1 MTPKNQKM
9 RNSLK
14 DIEAHI
20 TAALAQQPEDDAKCG
35 QHLYDALT
43 YAFNAADSA
52 CHECRV
58 SQPVEGRRQETGVRI
73 TKELRD
79 LSRNIRQYGV
89 QPLITV
95 YGKPIDVYFDELAD
109 RIDAA
114 VKNEVSV
121 EFRRSQVVVA
131 ELTRRLD
138 EAQPKPDPDWNE
150 ICAKCRDGE
159 VEPEDCEYYGD
170 PNGCNSPIIGRHPRT
185 KCDTAKLR
193 EAASQLASIFDC
205 DIQFLET
212 HAKELK
218 DGGAYGGGII
228 EHILH
233 CITLARKALATPPR
247 NCNKYDTPE
256 KAFEAHLRYCR
267 AHPGCRGCK
276 WSESPCCDYNWLY
289 AAANESEVS
298 E

>member
-43 YAFNAADSA
+43 YAFNAADTA

-121 EFRRSQVVVA
+121 EFRRSQEVVA

-193 EAASQLASIFDC
+193 EAVKAVVGVGYPHNFQKEAPHIRGYCYDITKAVDKCLA
-205 DIQFLET
+205 
-212 HAKELK
+212 
-218 DGGAYGGGII
+218 
-228 EHILH
+228 
-233 CITLARKALATPPR
+233 ALAAPPR
-247 NCNKYDTPE
+247 NSNKYDTPE

>member
-1 MTPKNQKM
+1 M
-9 RNSLK
+9 RM
-14 DIEAHI
+14 
-20 TAALAQQPEDDAKCG
+20 
-35 QHLYDALT
+35 
-43 YAFNAADSA
+43 
-52 CHECRV
+52 CHDVPPPTMCN
-58 SQPVEGRRQETGVRI
+58 
-73 TKELRD
+73 K
-79 LSRNIRQYGV
+79 
-89 QPLITV
+89 PL
-95 YGKPIDVYFDELAD
+95 DVYFDELAD

-121 EFRRSQVVVA
+121 EFRRSQEVVA

-170 PNGCNSPIIGRHPRT
+170 PNGCNSPIIGRHQRT

-193 EAASQLASIFDC
+193 EALSAALDMIFDLQVRNRSP
-205 DIQFLET
+205 I
-212 HAKELK
+212 ANSVY
-218 DGGAYGGGII
+218 AVR
-228 EHILH
+228 
-233 CITLARKALATPPR
+233 RKIKAALAAPPR
-247 NCNKYDTPE
+247 NCDKYDTPE

>member
-1 MTPKNQKM
+1 MTPLNNM
-9 RNSLK
+9 LRNSLK

-58 SQPVEGRRQETGVRI
+58 SQPVDGRRQETGVRI

-79 LSRNIRQYGV
+79 LSKCVRERMMQDRD
-89 QPLITV
+89 PLPTV
-95 YGKPIDVYFDELAD
+95 YGKPIDVYFAELAD
-109 RIDAA
+109 RVDAA

-121 EFRRSQVVVA
+121 EFWRSQEVVA
-131 ELTRRLD
+131 ELTGRLD

-150 ICAKCRDGE
+150 ICAKCQDGE

-170 PNGCNSPIIGRHPRT
+170 PNGCNSPIIGRHPRA
-185 KCDTAKLR
+185 KCNAAKLR
-193 EAASQLASIFDC
+193 EVCELALRFDASNQAAVVECQRM
-205 DIQFLET
+205 
-212 HAKELK
+212 AK
-218 DGGAYGGGII
+218 A
-228 EHILH
+228 
-233 CITLARKALATPPR
+233 ALNSPTR
-247 NCNKYDTPE
+247 NCDRYDTPE
-256 KAFEAHLRYCR
+256 SAFEAHLRFCR

-289 AAANESEVS
+289 AAARESEVAK
-298 E
+298 

>member
-1 MTPKNQKM
+1 MTPMNNM
-9 RNSLK
+9 LCNSLK

-58 SQPVEGRRQETGVRI
+58 SQPVGGRRQETGVRI

-79 LSRNIRQYGV
+79 AAKSIRMRICRDV
-89 QPLITV
+89 PPPTMCNKPL
-95 YGKPIDVYFDELAD
+95 DVYFDELAD
-109 RIDAA
+109 RVDAA

-121 EFRRSQVVVA
+121 EFWRSQEVVA

-159 VEPEDCEYYGD
+159 VEPEDCEYSGD

-193 EAASQLASIFDC
+193 EA
-205 DIQFLET
+205 LET
-212 HAKELK
+212 ARLFVTNCNTPLTTPLE
-218 DGGAYGGGII
+218 GCGMSRAEVMNII
-228 EHILH
+228 DF
-233 CITLARKALATPPR
+233 ALATPPR
-247 NCNKYDTPE
+247 NSDKYDTPE

-276 WSESPCCDYNWLY
+276 
-289 AAANESEVS
+289 
-298 E
+298 